1 MKRSSS
7 EGERKQ
13 HQAQRP
19 ELERAYS
26 SLTMNLALKLEYHT
40 VLLLGEEGIEMVN
53 LEKEAAIGTWEAF
66 YAMLS

>member
-7 EGERKQ
+7 QGERKQ

-19 ELERAYS
+19 DLERACS
-26 SLTMNLALKLEYHT
+26 SLTMNLALILEYHT
-40 VLLLGEEGIEMVN
+40 VLLGEEGMETVN
-53 LEKEAAIGTWEAF
+53 LEKEAVIRTWEAF